1 MSFEQSQMAMVQA
14 LFAGMS
20 EAVVAA
26 DTQRR
31 IIGINAAAQAMF
43 GYTQAELLGQET
55 RILYADPDDFAERG
69 RTHFNPGAS
78 FDTQDAYRLKYR
90 TKSGKLLTAD
100 TIAAP
105 LQGVDQTHL
114 GYIGIIRDVSDEV
127 ARQDCLTS
135 LYAITTD
142 QTLSRQARIQAIL
155 DHGCAYFGLPIGIVS
170 QIEGEHYTVRQ
181 VQAPDPELAPGVTF
195 DLSGTYCSQVLIADS
210 PVSYHRAGTSEL
222 RTHPCYQTFQ
232 LETYI
237 GAPLIVNAQ
246 RYGTINFSSPD
257 ARERPFTA
265 YDLQM
270 IRMFGQWIGQELSA
284 ALHLQ
289 ALEGARAQANNL
301 QDKAE
306 AASQAKSRFLAN
318 MSHEI
323 RTPLNAVMGMTQLL
337 KRTELSDKQHK
348 FVTALN
354 ASGDAL
360 LNLITDI
367 LDLSTIEAGE
377 MQLDA
382 QPTHLT
388 RLGQSALNA
397 VMGAATAKGLNLTL
411 DSSADLD
418 APVMVDPARLSQVMI
433 NLMGNAI
440 KFTPSGSV
448 CLRLSRTD
456 DTVLIEVED
465 TGIGVADETKK
476 QIFGRFSQGDSQRT
490 REFEGAGLGLSIVRE
505 ITALHAGSCGVEDA
519 PGGGAR
525 FWVRLPAVT
534 CPDDVRLEDT
544 PVAEKEKTGVAAA
557 PVRVLVIDDDMHCR
571 TILRESVS
579 ALGWTVRTARNG
591 EDAIEDLKQDPDVDA
606 IIIDLHMPRLS
617 GAQTIRALRAHNQLR
632 DDIPIVFL
640 TADATREAR
649 KSISEIEGATYVMK
663 PFDIGD
669 LQTHLQSVVLES

>member
-1 MSFEQSQMAMVQA
+1 MTFEQSQLAMAQA
-14 LFAGMS
+14 LFSGMS

-31 IIGINAAAQAMF
+31 IIGVNAAAEAMF

-55 RILYADPDDFAERG
+55 RILYADPDDYAERG
-69 RTHFNPGAS
+69 KTHFNTAS
-78 FDTQDAYRLKYR
+78 PSVSQDPYRLKYR
-90 TKSGKLLTAD
+90 TKSGKVLVAD

-105 LQGVDQTHL
+105 LQGTDQTHL

-127 ARQDCLTS
+127 ARQACLTS

-142 QTLSRQARIQAIL
+142 QTLSREDRIQAIL
-155 DHGCAYFGLPIGIVS
+155 EHGCAYFGLPIGIVS
-170 QIEGEHYTVRQ
+170 QIEGQLYTVRQ
-181 VQAPDPELAPGVTF
+181 VKAPDPELAPGITF
-195 DLSGTYCSQVLIADS
+195 DLSGTYCSQVLIADG
-210 PVSYHRAGTSEL
+210 PVSYHRAGASEL

-232 LETYI
+232 LEAYI

-257 ARERPFTA
+257 ARDRPFTA
-265 YDLQM
+265 SDLQM
-270 IRMFGQWIGQELSA
+270 IRMFSQWIGQELSA

-289 ALEGARAQANNL
+289 ALEGARAQANAL

-323 RTPLNAVMGMTQLL
+323 RTPLNAVMGMAQLL
-337 KRTELSDKQHK
+337 KRTELDDKQRQ
-348 FVTALN
+348 FVSALN

-377 MQLDA
+377 MHLDN
-382 QPTHLT
+382 QPTDLT
-388 RLGQSALNA
+388 CLGQSALDA
-397 VMGAATAKGLNLTL
+397 VMGAAKAKGLHLTL
-411 DSSADLD
+411 ESSPDLD
-418 APVMVDPARLSQVMI
+418 TPVMVDPARLSQVMI

-448 CLRLSRTD
+448 CLRLSRQD

-465 TGIGVADETKK
+465 TGIGVSDEAKE

-490 REFEGAGLGLSIVRE
+490 REFEGVGLGLSIVRE
-505 ITALHAGSCGVEDA
+505 IATLHAGSCGVEDA

-525 FWVRLPAVT
+525 FWVSLPAIASS
-534 CPDDVRLEDT
+534 DDVRIEDT
-544 PVAEKEKTGVAAA
+544 PVADNDRTDCADA
-557 PVRVLVIDDDMHCR
+557 PIRVLVVDDDMHCR
-571 TILRESVS
+571 AILSESVG

-617 GAQTIRALRAHNQLR
+617 GTQTIQALRAQNQLS

-663 PFDIGD
+663 PFDIHD
-669 LQTHLQSVVLES
+669 LHTHLQSVALAS